1 MMRLRFAFA
10 HVLFCLLACAGC
22 QSGPTGG
29 ATSAADSTAVP
40 IAVPGAH
47 PNHGQAS
54 VWESIIAVE
63 FVAGSNAEGHQL
75 RVTYPDY
82 NSFNLMAEDL
92 PVLLTL
98 NADGQS
104 FRLATKS
111 TAKVAGEV
119 LLAYPGTAPEPAR
132 FDVGLTTTLP
142 HCINAPVIDV
152 AEPRATASN
161 WGDGTWHEWEM
172 RNCPQ
177 MLILWDA
184 AGLRVSNGDCH
195 AACR

>member
-1 MMRLRFAFA
+1 MKRLPNVYVIA
-10 HVLFCLLACAGC
+10 LFSLLACMGC
-22 QSGPTGG
+22 QSSTTGG
-29 ATSAADSTAVP
+29 EAAAADSAAVP

-54 VWESIIAVE
+54 VWESVIAVE

-104 FRLATKS
+104 FRLASKS
-111 TAKVAGEV
+111 SAKVAGEV
-119 LLAYPGTAPEPAR
+119 LLAYPGTASEPAR

-142 HCINAPVIDV
+142 ECINAPVTDV
-152 AEPRATASN
+152 AAPRATGSN
-161 WGDGTWHEWEM
+161 WGDGIRHEWEM

-184 AGLRVSNGDCH
+184 AGLRISNGDCH
-195 AACR
+195 SPCQ

>member
-1 MMRLRFAFA
+1 M
-10 HVLFCLLACAGC
+10 
-22 QSGPTGG
+22 
-29 ATSAADSTAVP
+29 P

-47 PNHGQAS
+47 PHHGQAS

-92 PVLLTL
+92 PVLLAL

-104 FRLATKS
+104 FRLTSKS
-111 TAKVAGEV
+111 TGKVAGEV
-119 LLAYPGTAPEPAR
+119 LLPYAGSAAEPAR

-142 HCINAPVIDV
+142 RCINVAASDV
-152 AEPRATASN
+152 AAARATASN
-161 WGDGTWHEWEM
+161 WGDGLQHEWEM

-177 MLILWDA
+177 MLIAWDA
-184 AGLRVSNGDCH
+184 AGLRVHNGACH
-195 AACR
+195 ADCQ

>member
-1 MMRLRFAFA
+1 MRLRFV
-10 HVLFCLLACAGC
+10 HMYIWLGLLAWAGC
-22 QSGPTGG
+22 QSNGQGG
-29 ATSAADSTAVP
+29 ETAAADSTAVP
-40 IAVPGAH
+40 IAVPGVH

-54 VWESIIAVE
+54 VWESVIAVE

-98 NADGQS
+98 NQDGQS

-111 TAKVAGEV
+111 TAKVDGEV

-132 FDVGLTTTLP
+132 FEVSLSTNPPDCPNVPATDGAT
-142 HCINAPVIDV
+142 
-152 AEPRATASN
+152 PRATASN
-161 WGDGTWHEWEM
+161 WGDGM
-172 RNCPQ
+172 RHNWTINACPR
-177 MLILWDA
+177 MLIRWDA
-184 AGLRVSNGDCH
+184 AGLRVSAGDCH
-195 AACR
+195 AQCP